1 MSVALPDEAMPSQF
15 ISKPIANSKI
25 VRLAIFFAIAAD
37 HVKFDFFKLKN
48 IEKPIINR
56 KKGNTRSHGVIP
68 FHFECC
74 SVTKISFPAPLFTI
88 IMSITVIPLSMSTAI
103 SRLGWAEILLFISLL
118 SFNLFYSSEIV
129 SFYSPSAIIFIAI
142 LAISTALPTA
152 LAEYWLCCSVHG
164 SSIAYQSISGP

>member
-37 HVKFDFFKLKN
+37 HVKFDFFKLRN

-68 FHFECC
+68 FHFACC

-103 SRLGWAEILLFISLL
+103 SRLGWAEILLFISFL
-118 SFNLFYSSEIV
+118 SFNLFYSSETLSLLV
-129 SFYSPSAIIFIAI
+129 FLASFYSPSAIIFIAI

-152 LAEYWLCCSVHG
+152 LAEY
-164 SSIAYQSISGP
+164 